1 MRNAINIRWQNKIS
15 TAELYNKT
23 QQTPW
28 SKTITKR
35 RVRLYGHLMRLP
47 EETPVRQAML
57 EYERPLKMARGA
69 PKFTWKKNIEN
80 DLSQLGID
88 KKAAA
93 EIAQDRKRWR
103 VIVKSINAG

>member
-1 MRNAINIRWQNKIS
+1 
-15 TAELYNKT
+15 
-23 QQTPW
+23 
-28 SKTITKR
+28 
-35 RVRLYGHLMRLP
+35 MRLP

>member
-1 MRNAINIRWQNKIS
+1 
-15 TAELYNKT
+15 
-23 QQTPW
+23 
-28 SKTITKR
+28 
-35 RVRLYGHLMRLP
+35 MRLP

-93 EIAQDRKRWR
+93 ETAQDRKRRR
-103 VIVKSINAG
+103 VTVKSIDAG

>member
-1 MRNAINIRWQNKIS
+1 MRNAINIRWPNKIS
-15 TAELYNKT
+15 TTELYNRT

-28 SKTITKR
+28 SKAIIKR

-47 EETPVRQAML
+47 EDTPVRKAMV
-57 EYERPLKMARGA
+57 EYDRPLKMARGA
-69 PKFTWKKNIEN
+69 PKFTWNKNIEN
-80 DLSQLGID
+80 DLSQLCLD

-103 VIVKSINAG
+103 ALVNSIDAS